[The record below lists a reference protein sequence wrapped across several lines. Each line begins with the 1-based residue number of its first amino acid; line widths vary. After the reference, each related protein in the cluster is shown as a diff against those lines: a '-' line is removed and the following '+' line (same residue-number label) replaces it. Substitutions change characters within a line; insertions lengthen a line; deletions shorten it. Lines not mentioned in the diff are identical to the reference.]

1 MDVEFVYKKLAFGN
15 SIRYNDF
22 MKNIDAIFA
31 DKVLFPTLV
40 PGINEAREKFK
51 NGDIIYDTRLSYQIN
66 TMFKLGFI
74 INNVLNR
81 EYMSRPANMMPPRT
95 FALQCNIKI

>member
-1 MDVEFVYKKLAFGN
+1 MNHCSQLL
-15 SIRYNDF
+15 I
-22 MKNIDAIFA
+22 
-31 DKVLFPTLV
+31 

-66 TMFKLGFI
+66 TVFRFGFV

-95 FALQCNIKI
+95 FAFNVILKI